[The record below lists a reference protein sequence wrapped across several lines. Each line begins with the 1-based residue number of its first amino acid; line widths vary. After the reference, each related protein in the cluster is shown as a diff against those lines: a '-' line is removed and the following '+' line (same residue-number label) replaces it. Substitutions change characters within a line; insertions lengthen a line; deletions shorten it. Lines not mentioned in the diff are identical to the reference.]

1 LPDNPSAAFFWAE
14 EPDRTDMCGL
24 GMRAAFTRD
33 GPLWA
38 HSLFVSRAD
47 GLALVQTVDN
57 DPEHGDPARVVS
69 PVYQEIR
76 RHECV
81 QDAGRCLLLTGT
93 YFQHHFSAAFTLGID
108 PERPDSPVLDVDVAD
123 RCRVRVAAFAATY
136 TVKLDSGALK
146 DASPQAIIWDVLG
159 PDTGRLELVA
169 IAPGTLALAEAGRN
183 ATRVQ
188 VVAAIT
194 SGSSIQLLRYRLYV
208 RRVTPAGGRFVT
220 DTSPRIGDGR

>member
-1 LPDNPSAAFFWAE
+1 MSVPDNPTSPFLWE
-14 EPDRTDMCGL
+14 EAPDRTDMCGL
-24 GMRAAFTRD
+24 GMRAAFTRN
-33 GPLWA
+33 GPLWVHA
-38 HSLFVSRAD
+38 LLVPRAD
-47 GLALVQTVDN
+47 SVALVQTVDN

-69 PVYQEIR
+69 PVYQEIH
-76 RHECV
+76 RHECAA
-81 QDAGRCLLLTGT
+81 DAGLCLLLTGT
-93 YFQHHFSAAFTLGID
+93 FFQHHFSAAVTLGID

-136 TVKLDSGALK
+136 TVQLDSGALK

-188 VVAAIT
+188 VVAAIE
-194 SGSSIQLLRYRLYV
+194 SGSFTHRLRYRWRWTTNSGLT
-208 RRVTPAGGRFVT
+208 R
-220 DTSPRIGDGR
+220 

>member
-1 LPDNPSAAFFWAE
+1 MSVPDNPTSPFLWE
-14 EPDRTDMCGL
+14 EAPDRTDMCGL
-24 GMRAAFTRD
+24 GMRVAFTRV

-57 DPEHGDPARVVS
+57 DPEHGDSARVVS

-76 RHECV
+76 RHECA

-93 YFQHHFSAAFTLGID
+93 YFQHHFSAAVTLGID

-123 RCRVRVAAFAATY
+123 RCRARVAAFAATY
-136 TVKLDSGALK
+136 TVQLDSGALK

-159 PDTGRLELVA
+159 PDIGRLELVA

-188 VVAAIT
+188 VVAAIE
-194 SGSSIQLLRYRLYV
+194 SGSSTHRLRYRWRWTTNSDLT
-208 RRVTPAGGRFVT
+208 R
-220 DTSPRIGDGR
+220 

>member
-1 LPDNPSAAFFWAE
+1 MSVPDNPSSAFFWAE
-14 EPDRTDMCGL
+14 APDRTDMCGL
-24 GMRAAFTRD
+24 GMRVAFTRV

-93 YFQHHFSAAFTLGID
+93 YFQHHFSAAVTLGID

-123 RCRVRVAAFAATY
+123 RCRARVGALAATY
-136 TVKLDSGALK
+136 TVRLDSGALK

-159 PDTGRLELVA
+159 PDVGRLELVA

-188 VVAAIT
+188 VLAAIE
-194 SGSSIQLLRYRLYV
+194 SGSFTHRLRYRWRWTTNSGLT
-208 RRVTPAGGRFVT
+208 R
-220 DTSPRIGDGR
+220 